1 MLGRLIAYP
10 GHTIQYQR
18 ETYSMYEDSYNRYD
32 YLTPKRQTRDL
43 ERRKDARKKVD
54 ETRLMVANCRTMDG
68 NFQAPIENVSSG
80 GIFINTRQH
89 LFAGQEIAIKF
100 DFPDAQNTIMANG
113 EVVRTSM
120 EGVGIRFRMF
130 FKK

>member
-1 MLGRLIAYP
+1 
-10 GHTIQYQR
+10 
-18 ETYSMYEDSYNRYD
+18 MYEDSLERYS
-32 YLTPKRQTRDL
+32 TFIPNGQRRNL

-54 ETRLMVANCRTMDG
+54 ETQLMVASCRTMD
-68 NFQAPIENVSSG
+68 
-80 GIFINTRQH
+80 
-89 LFAGQEIAIKF
+89 IAIKF
-100 DFPDAQNTIMANG
+100 DFPDARNTIMANG

>member
-1 MLGRLIAYP
+1 
-10 GHTIQYQR
+10 
-18 ETYSMYEDSYNRYD
+18 MYEDNYNRYD
-32 YLTPKRQTRDL
+32 YLIPKRQTRDL

-54 ETRLMVANCRTMDG
+54 ETQLMVANCRTIDC

-100 DFPDAQNTIMANG
+100 DFPDARNTIMANG

>member
-1 MLGRLIAYP
+1 
-10 GHTIQYQR
+10 
-18 ETYSMYEDSYNRYD
+18 MYEDSFDMYSYFI
-32 YLTPKRQTRDL
+32 PKAQTRNL

-54 ETRLMVANCRTMDG
+54 ETQLMVANCKTMHCD
-68 NFQAPIENVSSG
+68 FQAPVENVSSG

-100 DFPDAQNTIMANG
+100 DFPDARNTIMANG
-113 EVVRTSM
+113 EVVRTSI

>member
-1 MLGRLIAYP
+1 
-10 GHTIQYQR
+10 
-18 ETYSMYEDSYNRYD
+18 MYEDSFNRYD
-32 YLTPKRQTRDL
+32 YFMPSRQTTDL

-54 ETRLMVANCRTMDG
+54 ETQLMVADCRTMDCD
-68 NFQAPIENVSSG
+68 FQAPVENISSG

-100 DFPDAQNTIMANG
+100 DFPDARNTIMANG

-120 EGVGIRFRMF
+120 DGVGIRFRMF

>member
-1 MLGRLIAYP
+1 
-10 GHTIQYQR
+10 
-18 ETYSMYEDSYNRYD
+18 MYEDSFNRYD
-32 YLTPKRQTRDL
+32 YFIPIRQTPEL
-43 ERRKDARKKVD
+43 ERRKDARKRVD
-54 ETRLMVANCRTMDG
+54 GTQLMVANCRTMDCD
-68 NFQAPIENVSSG
+68 FQAPIENVSSG
-80 GIFINTRQH
+80 GIFINTSQH

-120 EGVGIRFRMF
+120 DGVGIRFRMF

>member
-1 MLGRLIAYP
+1 
-10 GHTIQYQR
+10 
-18 ETYSMYEDSYNRYD
+18 MYEDSFDMYSYFIPNG
-32 YLTPKRQTRDL
+32 QTRNL

-54 ETRLMVANCRTMDG
+54 GTQLMVASCRTLNGD
-68 NFQAPIENVSSG
+68 FQAPIENVSSG

-89 LFAGQEIAIKF
+89 LFAGQEIAVKF
-100 DFPDAQNTIMANG
+100 DFPDARNSIMANG
-113 EVVRTSM
+113 EVVRTSI

>member
-1 MLGRLIAYP
+1 
-10 GHTIQYQR
+10 
-18 ETYSMYEDSYNRYD
+18 MYENSFDRTD
-32 YLTPKRQTRDL
+32 YFFPKRQALNL

-54 ETRLMVANCRTMDG
+54 ETQLMVASCRTMDCD
-68 NFQAPIENVSSG
+68 FQASIENISSG
-80 GIFINTRQH
+80 GIFINTNQH

-100 DFPDAQNTIMANG
+100 DFPDARNTIMANG

>member
-1 MLGRLIAYP
+1 
-10 GHTIQYQR
+10 
-18 ETYSMYEDSYNRYD
+18 MYEDRFDMYSYFI
-32 YLTPKRQTRDL
+32 PHGQTRNL
-43 ERRKDARKKVD
+43 ERRKDSRKKVD
-54 ETRLMVANCRTMDG
+54 EDQLMVADCRTMDCD
-68 NFQAPIENVSSG
+68 FQAPVENVSSG

-89 LFAGQEIAIKF
+89 LFAGQEIAVKF

-113 EVVRTSM
+113 EVVRTSI

>member
-1 MLGRLIAYP
+1 
-10 GHTIQYQR
+10 
-18 ETYSMYEDSYNRYD
+18 MYENSFDRYD
-32 YLTPKRQTRDL
+32 YFIPNRQTPDL
-43 ERRKDARKKVD
+43 EKRKDARKRVD
-54 ETRLMVANCRTMDG
+54 GTQLMVASCRTMDCE
-68 NFQAPIENVSSG
+68 FQAPVENVSSG

-100 DFPDAQNTIMANG
+100 DFPDARNTIMANG

-120 EGVGIRFRMF
+120 DGVGIRFRMF

>member
-1 MLGRLIAYP
+1 
-10 GHTIQYQR
+10 
-18 ETYSMYEDSYNRYD
+18 MYEDSFNRYD
-32 YLTPKRQTRDL
+32 YFMPSRQTADL

-54 ETRLMVANCRTMDG
+54 ETQLMVANCRTMDCD
-68 NFQAPIENVSSG
+68 FQAPVENISSG

-100 DFPDAQNTIMANG
+100 DFPDARNTIMANG

-120 EGVGIRFRMF
+120 DGVGIRFRIF
-130 FKK
+130 FQR

>member
-1 MLGRLIAYP
+1 MP
-10 GHTIQYQR
+10 
-18 ETYSMYEDSYNRYD
+18 S
-32 YLTPKRQTRDL
+32 RQTTDL

-54 ETRLMVANCRTMDG
+54 ETQLMVANCRTMDCD
-68 NFQAPIENVSSG
+68 FQAPVENISSG

-100 DFPDAQNTIMANG
+100 DFPDARNTIMANG

-120 EGVGIRFRMF
+120 DGVGIRFRMF

>member
-1 MLGRLIAYP
+1 
-10 GHTIQYQR
+10 
-18 ETYSMYEDSYNRYD
+18 MYEDSFNRYD
-32 YLTPKRQTRDL
+32 YFIPSRQTTDL

-54 ETRLMVANCRTMDG
+54 ETQLMVANCRTMDCD
-68 NFQAPIENVSSG
+68 FQAPVENISSG
-80 GIFINTRQH
+80 GIYINTRQH

-100 DFPDAQNTIMANG
+100 DFPDARNTIMANG

-120 EGVGIRFRMF
+120 DGVGIRFRMF

>member
-1 MLGRLIAYP
+1 
-10 GHTIQYQR
+10 
-18 ETYSMYEDSYNRYD
+18 MYEDSFNRYD
-32 YLTPKRQTRDL
+32 YFMPSRQTTDL

-54 ETRLMVANCRTMDG
+54 ETQLMVANCRTMDCD
-68 NFQAPIENVSSG
+68 FQAPVENISSG

-100 DFPDAQNTIMANG
+100 DFPDARNTIMANG

-120 EGVGIRFRMF
+120 DGVGIRFRMF

>member
-1 MLGRLIAYP
+1 
-10 GHTIQYQR
+10 
-18 ETYSMYEDSYNRYD
+18 MYEDSLNRYS
-32 YLTPKRQTRDL
+32 YFIPNGQTRNL

-54 ETRLMVANCRTMDG
+54 ETQLMVANCRTMDCD
-68 NFQAPIENVSSG
+68 FQASIENISSG
-80 GIFINTRQH
+80 GIFINTSQH

-100 DFPDAQNTIMANG
+100 DFPDARNTIMANG

>member
-1 MLGRLIAYP
+1 
-10 GHTIQYQR
+10 
-18 ETYSMYEDSYNRYD
+18 MYEDRFDMYSYFI
-32 YLTPKRQTRDL
+32 PSRQTTDL

-54 ETRLMVANCRTMDG
+54 ETQLMVANCRTMDCD
-68 NFQAPIENVSSG
+68 FQAPVENISSG

-100 DFPDAQNTIMANG
+100 NFPDARNTIMANG

-120 EGVGIRFRMF
+120 DGVGIRFRMF

>member
-1 MLGRLIAYP
+1 
-10 GHTIQYQR
+10 
-18 ETYSMYEDSYNRYD
+18 MYEDSFNRYD
-32 YLTPKRQTRDL
+32 YFIPKRQPRDL

-54 ETRLMVANCRTMDG
+54 ETQLMVANCRTMDCD
-68 NFQAPIENVSSG
+68 FQAPIENVSSG

-100 DFPDAQNTIMANG
+100 DFPDARTSIMANG